1 MPTPSTRTP
10 VKIARGTYSNLNG
23 SLSDIQDGEILY
35 AEDQNKLYIKEGT
48 SLVVLTQP
56 AANAIFTGDTTF
68 NASKIVF
75 DDSDS
80 SLEFAD
86 NVKASFGNND
96 FTIVHDGSNT
106 YVKEIG
112 TGSLIVWAN
121 AFYLKNAAGDEAMI
135 STAQDGAVNLLFNN
149 STKISTTNT
158 GIDVTGTAV
167 TDGLTVAGESDFTG
181 QLKEAVVISAGKLSE
196 APNLDIA
203 AGNVFMFTTAESTTS
218 TPNLRYNNTTTLASK
233 MSVGDCLTVTI
244 ITTANASGYSAQ
256 LTIDGGAITENWI
269 GGSAPSAGG
278 SSGKD
283 VLAYTIIKTGTSG
296 TVNNDFT
303 VLANF
308 IKTS

>member
-1 MPTPSTRTP
+1 
-10 VKIARGTYSNLNG
+10 
-23 SLSDIQDGEILY
+23 
-35 AEDQNKLYIKEGT
+35 
-48 SLVVLTQP
+48 
-56 AANAIFTGDTTF
+56 
-68 NASKIVF
+68 
-75 DDSDS
+75 
-80 SLEFAD
+80 
-86 NVKASFGNND
+86 
-96 FTIVHDGSNT
+96 
-106 YVKEIG
+106 
-112 TGSLIVWAN
+112 
-121 AFYLKNAAGDEAMI
+121 MI